1 MSVCNNIVLPVKL
14 IGAELAKV
22 DRRVRESAKLMKPP
36 AMFDR
41 KPLELSSGQ
50 QQRRTLARALVRN
63 AGLVLLDEPLA
74 NLDYKLREVLRG
86 EISKTFRGVRVN
98 LRLCDNRTGRRPAFK
113 RKHRRASGTA
123 GSPVRST
130 PEVYHQTINAFTAR
144 VFSEPPMNFLQI
156 ATTDSE
162 LKFGE
167 GQSALATGKLAIAR
181 RGPPQPSGDPPALRQ
196 RNAIRDE
203 TVGDRTDRVGNIS
216 APRLLRRTPG

>member
-74 NLDYKLREVLRG
+74 NLDYKLREELRG
-86 EISKTFRGVRVN
+86 EISRTFEAFGSIFVYATTEPEEDLLSSGN
-98 LRLCDNRTGRRPAFK
+98 TAALRERQVPRFGRRPRFIT
-113 RKHRRASGTA
+113 R
-123 GSPVRST
+123 
-130 PEVYHQTINAFTAR
+130 
-144 VFSEPPMNFLQI
+144 
-156 ATTDSE
+156 
-162 LKFGE
+162 
-167 GQSALATGKLAIAR
+167 
-181 RGPPQPSGDPPALRQ
+181 
-196 RNAIRDE
+196 
-203 TVGDRTDRVGNIS
+203 
-216 APRLLRRTPG
+216 